1 MVLHLFLDSCRID
14 IEQRIR
20 EGGFFR
26 VSELVQHCRRSVAD
40 QLKCDLWIQ
49 PVDAT
54 DWLNRSAGVS

>member
-20 EGGFFR
+20 EGGVFR
-26 VSELVQHCRRSVAD
+26 VSELVRHCRRSVAD